1 MLVMKFKEISLKKK
15 IGILFTFIILSSV
28 ASIGYN
34 QYTMFFIETSYQGL
48 FERNQ
53 QVQSKIAKVNNIL
66 LELRRNE
73 KDFMLRNNHKYIEK
87 HDKSY
92 EEIRSVI
99 SGLKELDKKNLEH
112 YNEVLKNVEK
122 YRDGFKKYVDLKG
135 AEGDSKTG
143 IRGELRSVA
152 HDIEKTITNNSLS
165 PELSI
170 KLLTFRRREKDF
182 LLRRDAKYLTKL
194 DKDIS
199 SFEDI
204 LNSDPTLS
212 KFSGTLMNLNK
223 KYRSLFVTL
232 VENTKQ
238 GEETIESF
246 RGNIHNVMKISKELH
261 EETQTKVRL
270 TINNIKK
277 ESQKSLMAA
286 LGLGSLQT
294 ILILI
299 ATFSL
304 FSLIRK
310 LTSSSEVLNRI
321 VTEFSGITNEVGRTS
336 TELSSLTSEQAAAV
350 QETAA
355 SVTEINSMVDRTTQ
369 NTISS
374 KDLSETNAAEAK
386 FGRKTIQNVL
396 SSMDL
401 ISDSTQMMTNSI
413 DKNSTELQGVVDII
427 NTINEK
433 TKVIND
439 IVFQTKLLSFNASVE
454 AARAGEHGKGFSVVA
469 EEISNL
475 ANMSGSSAKEITEIL
490 ESSVSKV
497 QDLVDNNRTELNK
510 ILTINKDRVSQG
522 KVAATD
528 CDQVLDKILN
538 NINEITEQVKEIS
551 DASIEQGNGVKEIST
566 AINQMSAC
574 NQDIAA
580 MSSKTD
586 QLSQTIKQESFL
598 ISKVVSDIHQII
610 FGTSKDKKEFT
621 HTPKEAKE
629 VPYEEEKDL
638 WLDMD
643 EAS

>member
-1 MLVMKFKEISLKKK
+1 MVKFKEISLKKK

-28 ASIGYN
+28 ISIGYN
-34 QYTMFFIETSYQGL
+34 QYTMFFIESSYQGL

-73 KDFMLRNNHKYIEK
+73 KDFMLRNNKKYIKK

-92 EEIRSVI
+92 KEIQNVI
-99 SGLKELDKKNLEH
+99 LKLKELDNKNSDQYE
-112 YNEVLKNVEK
+112 EILKNVAK
-122 YRDGFKKYVDLKG
+122 YRDGFIEYVGLKG
-135 AEGDSKTG
+135 AEGDSKAG

-152 HDIEKTITNNSLS
+152 HDIEKTITKNSLP

-182 LLRRDAKYLTKL
+182 LLRRDPKYLAKL
-194 DKDIS
+194 DKDIVG
-199 SFEDI
+199 FEKI
-204 LNSDPTLS
+204 LESDPTAS
-212 KFSGTLMNLNK
+212 NFSNELLGFIK
-223 KYRSLFVTL
+223 KYRSLFVSL

-238 GEETIESF
+238 GEGAIESF
-246 RGNIHNVMKISKELH
+246 RENIHNVMRISKELL
-261 EETQTKVRL
+261 EQTQKEINL
-270 TINNIKK
+270 TIQNIKK
-277 ESQKSLMAA
+277 ESQKNLMAA
-286 LGLGSLQT
+286 LTLGSVQT
-294 ILILI
+294 ISILI
-299 ATFSL
+299 ATLLL

-321 VTEFSGITNEVGRTS
+321 VTEFRGITNEVGRTS

-374 KDLSETNAAEAK
+374 KDLSETNASEAK

-497 QDLVDNNRTELNK
+497 QNLVDNNRTELNK
-510 ILTINKDRVSQG
+510 ILTINKDRVGQG
-522 KVAATD
+522 KVAAND
-528 CDQVLDKILN
+528 CDQALDKILN

-551 DASIEQGNGVKEIST
+551 EASVEQGNGVKEIST

-610 FGTSKDKKEFT
+610 FGVSKDKEGLPPS
-621 HTPKEAKE
+621 PKETIE
-629 VPYEEEKDL
+629 LPHEEKDL